1 MSPSP
6 RIHRLCTCV
15 LLAALFMSFLVSH
28 AAARTIK
35 LNGLE
40 IGIDEKNGGIV
51 SLRYPGVGEILATE
65 PDAAGLLDLAFPLA
79 SYVPMRLATRFSR
92 AVIEENG
99 PTLTISWPELG
110 PSRTHVSLPPGSA
123 SARVTLTAAPDGRSV
138 VLRCRI
144 ENKFQQ
150 PLPQILFP
158 DFFGLRAVSA
168 PETTKL
174 TMARGAVTPFTQRSK
189 SRHHTAF
196 WPVDSGWHIYEATA
210 YSYGPNV
217 MNWLDY
223 GSLCGGFSLF
233 QKKWRDRDYRRPDIL
248 TYVSER
254 QPDRVRLACWQPG
267 RVGAGETWESPEYVL
282 TPHEGGWAKGIETYR
297 TYVREVNPPHEIPKR
312 VREGLGY
319 LSIWMSDA
327 HETIPELA
335 AMRYKD
341 LTGIAQDTK
350 EHGIDEMAV
359 WRWCHHLEMP
369 IPHRKVLGTAEE
381 WVQAV
386 KDCRAM
392 DVNIAAALG
401 IHLLH
406 HTQLAR
412 YGVAYTARNAWNFHR
427 DLIPNFNPAYLKGL
441 PLDHAGQ
448 TVPPSNPVWQE
459 DVEKSLAEW
468 IDRGVASFTW
478 DVFGGGGPDGAL
490 SSRYEDNVGLIDVIK
505 RVRARAR
512 KVDPESTFNAETNSI
527 SGLEWDG
534 EVLDYTWN
542 WISDQFKEGHLT
554 TTTYVEYIEAAPI
567 LNVLRSPRVNYN
579 IESSPLA
586 VKKGFADGAYLNFLL
601 RKPDGENGS
610 AILGEKPALSPVV
623 KQMAAR
629 RKQFLP
635 YFTEGVPVGDCILA
649 ESSPLFV
656 RGHVHNNR
664 AFVVVLNDGDG
675 PRAVDLSLN
684 LPLWLTGDAHR
695 VSRYDADGRLMSE
708 GTIAVKKGEASR
720 LKGRELK
727 PGEMVF
733 IVING

>member
-1 MSPSP
+1 MP
-6 RIHRLCTCV
+6 RHQVAHRLFKGTLISALLWS
-15 LLAALFMSFLVSH
+15 LLASGH
-28 AAARTIK
+28 AAARKVT

-40 IGIDEKNGGIV
+40 IGIDENNGGIV
-51 SLRYPGVGEILATE
+51 SLSYPQVGEILATE
-65 PDAAGLLDLAFPLA
+65 PEAAGFLDLAFPLA
-79 SYVPMRLATRFSR
+79 GYVPMRLATRFSR
-92 AVIEENG
+92 AVIEESTRG
-99 PTLTISWPELG
+99 LTITWPELA
-110 PSRTHVSLPPGSA
+110 PSRTHVSLPAGSA
-123 SARVTLTAAPDGRSV
+123 WARVTLAAAPDGRSV
-138 VLRCRI
+138 LLRCRI

-158 DFFGLRAVSA
+158 DLPGLRALGA
-168 PETTKL
+168 PEATKL
-174 TMARGAVTPFTQRSK
+174 TMARGAVTPFTQRRE

-196 WPVDSGWHIYEATA
+196 WPVDSGWHLYEATA

-223 GSLCGGFSLF
+223 GSLRGGFSLF

-248 TYVSER
+248 TYVSEG

-267 RVGAGETWESPEYVL
+267 RIGPGETWESPEYVL

-297 TYVREVNPPHEIPKR
+297 AYVSKVNPPREIPKR

-327 HETIPELA
+327 HETVPELA

-341 LTGIAQDTK
+341 LPGIARDSK
-350 EHGIDEMAV
+350 EHGLDEMAV
-359 WRWCHHLEMP
+359 WRWCHHLQLP

-392 DVNIAAALG
+392 DVNIAASLG

-412 YGVAYTARNAWNFHR
+412 YGVQYTARNAWNFHR

-448 TVPPSNPVWQE
+448 TVPPSNPTWQE
-459 DVEKSLAEW
+459 DVYKSLVEW
-468 IDRGVASFTW
+468 IDRGITSFTW
-478 DVFGGGGPDGAL
+478 DVYGGGGPDGAL
-490 SSRYEDNVGLIDVIK
+490 SSRYEDNVALNEVAK
-505 RVRARAR
+505 RFRAHAR

-554 TTTYVEYIEAAPI
+554 TTTYVEYIEASPI
-567 LNVLRSPRVNYN
+567 LNVLRSPRMNYN

-610 AILGEKPALSPVV
+610 AILGEKPALSPAV

-635 YFTEGVPVGDCILA
+635 FFTEGVPLGDCILA
-649 ESSPLFV
+649 EPSPLFV
-656 RGHVHNNR
+656 RSHVHNNR
-664 AFVVVLNDGDG
+664 AFIVVLNDGAA
-675 PRAVDLSLN
+675 RAPSIS
-684 LPLWLTGDAHR
+684 A
-695 VSRYDADGRLMSE
+695 
-708 GTIAVKKGEASR
+708 
-720 LKGRELK
+720 
-727 PGEMVF
+727 
-733 IVING
+733 